1 MALQTTNPA
10 TGEILATFPELTDLE
25 VQAKLDKAA
34 AAFLTWKNTS
44 FAERADLMRKVG
56 NLFREN
62 KERLG
67 KLATLEMGKPVTQA
81 IAEAEKCALAC
92 DYYADNAERIL
103 APRSIA
109 TEAKESYVL
118 HEPTG
123 IILAVMPWNF
133 PFWQVMRFAAPA
145 LMAGNVGVLKHASNV
160 PQCAAAFEEMF
171 TQAGFPEGV
180 FQNLAIGSAKVEQV
194 VRHPKV
200 TGVALTGSEAAGS
213 KVAGLAGSLIKTS
226 VLELGGSDPFVVLA
240 DADIEYAAEMAAKGR
255 LQNNGQS
262 CIAAKRFI
270 VEDAAYDAFL
280 ERFVHYVSSQVIGDP
295 MDPRTT
301 LGPVV
306 NEQGRLDLER
316 QIDDAVAQGAMIA
329 TGGKRMEGPGFFF
342 EPTILTD
349 ITKDMLAYHEELFGP
364 VACVYRVKDAEEA
377 LFVANDTTFGL
388 GGSVWTKDLEKG
400 KALAAKIRAG
410 AVFVNAIVKS
420 DPRVPFGGTGVS
432 GFGRELA
439 EEGIKEFVN
448 VKTVWVA

>member
-1 MALQTTNPA
+1 MPLQTTNPA
-10 TGEILATFPELTDLE
+10 TGEVLATFPELTDAE

-34 AAFLTWKNTS
+34 AAFLSWKQTS
-44 FAERADLMRKVG
+44 FAERARLMRKVG
-56 NLFREN
+56 DLFREE
-62 KERLG
+62 KDRLG

-81 IAEAEKCALAC
+81 VAEAEKCALAC
-92 DYYADNAERIL
+92 EYYAENAERIL
-103 APRSIA
+103 APRTIV
-109 TEAKESYVL
+109 TDAKESYVL

-133 PFWQVMRFAAPA
+133 PYWQVMRFAAPA
-145 LMAGNVGVLKHASNV
+145 LIAGNVGVLKHASNV

-171 TQAGFPEGV
+171 TKAGFPEGV

-194 VRHPKV
+194 IRHPKV
-200 TGVALTGSEAAGS
+200 TGVALTGSETAGS

-240 DADIEYAAEMAAKGR
+240 DADIAYAAEMAAKAR

-280 ERFVHYVSSQVIGDP
+280 ERFVHHVSSQVIGDP
-295 MDPRTT
+295 MDPKTT

-306 NEQGRLDLER
+306 NEQGMIDLER
-316 QIDDAVAQGAMIA
+316 QIEDAVAKGATIA
-329 TGGKRMEGPGFFF
+329 TGGKRMGGAGFFF
-342 EPTILTD
+342 EPTVLTG

-364 VACVYRVKDAEEA
+364 VACVYRAKDASEA
-377 LFVANDTTFGL
+377 LRIANDTPFGL

-400 KALAAKIRAG
+400 KKLAAEIRAG

-439 EEGIKEFVN
+439 EEGIKAFVN
-448 VKTVWVA
+448 IKTVWVA

>member
-194 VRHPKV
+194 IRHPKV

-316 QIDDAVAQGAMIA
+316 QIDDAVAQGATIA